1 MTVLA
6 TVAAERIKLST
17 TRSPLWSAGVAA
29 VLSLGLAAIQPAA
42 SFSDSP
48 LPPERAAIG
57 VAAFGV
63 PVLMILA
70 AMTITGEYRT
80 GMIRTTFMATP
91 NRTRVLSAKAGIA
104 AVFSGVFAAVM
115 VIASIAVAGALA
127 NGQVGARLSLTHADT
142 WRPVGAVGL
151 YAALGSVLAI
161 GLGVLLRYAAAVIA
175 VLVLMPFV
183 IEPLLGSTPRLGEHV
198 GPLLPFTNA
207 YEFTGVPWFSGSPLW
222 WGPLGALLYFTSVV
236 AVVFLAAVVMINR
249 RDP

>member
-1 MTVLA
+1 MTLVS
-6 TVAAERIKLST
+6 ERIKLST
-17 TRSPLWSAGVAA
+17 TRSPVWSAALAVA
-29 VLSLGLAAIQPAA
+29 LSLGLAAIQPAA

-57 VAAFGV
+57 VATFGV

-91 NRTRVLSAKAGIA
+91 NRTRVLCAKAAIA
-104 AVFSGVFAAVM
+104 AVFAGGFAAVM
-115 VIASIAVAGALA
+115 VVASIAVARALA
-127 NGQVGARLSLTHADT
+127 SGHVGARLSLTHAET

-151 YAALGSVLAI
+151 YAALGAVLAI
-161 GLGVLLRYAAAVIA
+161 GLGALLRYAAAVIA
-175 VLVLMPFV
+175 VLLLMPFV
-183 IEPLLGSTPRLGEHV
+183 IEPLLGSTPRFGEHL

-207 YEFTGVPWFSGSPLW
+207 YEFTGVRWFSGSPLW
-222 WGPLGALLYFTSVV
+222 WGPVGALLYFTAVV
-236 AVVFLAAVVMINR
+236 AVIFLAAIVIINR